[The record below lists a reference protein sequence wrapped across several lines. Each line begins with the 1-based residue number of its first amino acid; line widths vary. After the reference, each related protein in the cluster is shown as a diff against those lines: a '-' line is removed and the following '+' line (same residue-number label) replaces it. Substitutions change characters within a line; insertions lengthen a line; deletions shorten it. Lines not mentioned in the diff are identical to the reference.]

1 LKRIASILILFVFLF
16 NVGGYF
22 FVFWGIIRNADQLL
36 TQRLDEGLYS
46 SEEIIEL
53 KIPVTLPYPIQEQDF
68 KRVNGKFEHKGEFYK
83 LVKHKLAN
91 DTVYIVCIRDH
102 QQKRIVKT
110 MTDYVKLANELP
122 SSSKNTTNFVG
133 KFLKDYESGISIE
146 IAHQSGWMMKIA
158 GTQLFF
164 ELLPGKSRISSP
176 PPKG

>member
-1 LKRIASILILFVFLF
+1 LKKAVSIVLLLVFLF
-16 NVGGYF
+16 NVGGYYF
-22 FVFWGIIRNADQLL
+22 IFRGLIRTSDHALI
-36 TQRLDEGLYS
+36 QRLDKGLYAP
-46 SEEIIEL
+46 EETIEL
-53 KIPVTLPYPIQEQDF
+53 KIPVTLPYPIQEQGF

-83 LVKHKLAN
+83 LVKHKFEN
-91 DTVYIVCIRDH
+91 DTLYIVCIRDG

-122 SSSKNTTNFVG
+122 SSSENTMNFVG
-133 KFLKDYESGISIE
+133 KFLKDYESGISSE
-146 IAHQSGWMMKIA
+146 ITHQSGWIMKIA